1 MTRAEGTASTPL
13 PPIVPW
19 MEFQN
24 QEMWEKA
31 LHLGRKVLWK
41 GKTCIQRPGDE
52 VTSIFLIREGVIT
65 VSATSV
71 EGVQRTLWFMG
82 PGSILGE
89 AALFAGQRNNHHI
102 DAVEDCVA
110 YEFSRSNVVD
120 KLLVDHPDL
129 GEALLTNL
137 ATKSY
142 IMSTQV
148 EESTFLSAYRRI
160 CRFFYGLCLSRN
172 SPQISLSHGTIAELL
187 GLHRVTVSNAIGDLK
202 RRGLLEERG
211 HDLVVADVD
220 AIAAVINSDI

>member
-1 MTRAEGTASTPL
+1 MTNAASAATPP

-24 QEMWEKA
+24 QDKWEKA
-31 LHLGRKVLWK
+31 LHLGRKVIWK
-41 GKTCIQRPGDE
+41 GKTCVQRPGDD
-52 VTSIFLIREGVIT
+52 VTSIFLIREGTIK
-65 VSATSV
+65 VSATSA

-89 AALFAGQRNNHHI
+89 AALFAGQKNTHYI

-110 YEFSRSNVVD
+110 YEFSHSNVVER
-120 KLLVDHPDL
+120 LLVDHPDL

-172 SPQISLSHGTIAELL
+172 SRQISLSHSVIAELL

-202 RRGLLEERG
+202 RRGLLEESG
-211 HDLVVADVD
+211 HDLVVADVE
-220 AIAAVINSDI
+220 AIGAIINSDI

>member
-1 MTRAEGTASTPL
+1 MTNAPAAIAPP

-24 QEMWEKA
+24 QDRWQKA
-31 LHLGRKVLWK
+31 LPLGRKVIWK
-41 GKTCIQRPGDE
+41 GKTSIQRPGDD
-52 VTSIFLIREGVIT
+52 VTSIFLIREGTIK
-65 VSATSV
+65 VSATSA

-89 AALFAGQRNNHHI
+89 AALFAGQKNTHYI

-110 YEFSRSNVVD
+110 YEFSRGVVVD
-120 KLLVDHPDL
+120 RLLVDHPDL

-160 CRFFYGLCLSRN
+160 CRFIYGLCLSRN
-172 SPQISLSHGTIAELL
+172 SRQISLPHSVIAELL

-211 HDLVVADVD
+211 HQLVVADVE
-220 AIAAVINSDI
+220 AIGAIINADV

>member
-1 MTRAEGTASTPL
+1 MTPP

-24 QEMWEKA
+24 QEMWDKA
-31 LHLGRKVLWK
+31 LHLGHKVLWK
-41 GKTCIQRPGDE
+41 GKTCVQRPGDD
-52 VTSIFLIREGVIT
+52 VTSIFLIREGIIK
-65 VSATSV
+65 VSATSI

-89 AALFAGQRNNHHI
+89 AALFAGQKNTHFI

-110 YEFSRSNVVD
+110 YEFSRNNVVD

-160 CRFFYGLCLSRN
+160 CRFFYGLCLSRK
-172 SPQISLSHGTIAELL
+172 SRQISLSHSVIAELL

-211 HDLVVADVD
+211 HDLVVADVE
-220 AIAAVINSDI
+220 AIGAIINSDI

>member
-1 MTRAEGTASTPL
+1 MTKAAGPANTPA

-24 QEMWEKA
+24 QDMWEKA
-31 LHLGRKVLWK
+31 LHLGRKVIWK
-41 GKTCIQRPGDE
+41 GKSCIQRPGDD
-52 VTSIFLIREGVIT
+52 VTSIFLIREGVIK
-65 VSATSV
+65 VSATSA

-89 AALFAGQRNNHHI
+89 AALFAGQKNAHYI
-102 DAVEDCVA
+102 DTVEDCVA
-110 YEFSRSNVVD
+110 YEFSRSNVVER
-120 KLLVDHPDL
+120 LLVDHPDL

-172 SPQISLSHGTIAELL
+172 SRQIPLSHSVIADLL

-211 HDLVVADVD
+211 HDLVVADIE
-220 AIAAVINSDI
+220 AIADFINSDI

>member
-1 MTRAEGTASTPL
+1 
-13 PPIVPW
+13 

-24 QEMWEKA
+24 QDMWEKA
-31 LHLGRKVLWK
+31 LHLGRKVIWK
-41 GKTCIQRPGDE
+41 GKSCIQRPGDD
-52 VTSIFLIREGVIT
+52 VTSIFLIREGVIK
-65 VSATSV
+65 VSATSA

-89 AALFAGQRNNHHI
+89 AALFAGQKNAHYI
-102 DAVEDCVA
+102 DTVEDCVA
-110 YEFSRSNVVD
+110 YEFSRSNVVER
-120 KLLVDHPDL
+120 LLVDHPDL

-172 SPQISLSHGTIAELL
+172 SRQIPLSHSVIADLL

-211 HDLVVADVD
+211 HDLVVADIE
-220 AIAAVINSDI
+220 AIADFINSDI